1 MTFDEFATHAS
12 DPAVLDTAG
21 TVAWTFAAEA
31 AGNAAALAET
41 AAATAGPA
49 TRACLDWAAG
59 PGLDHLATGA
69 GAAADGLLDGIAYLF
84 DGIWATVDVAAA
96 GRPVEAT
103 GRQLRHTGHPA
114 AIDRPRRTR

>member
-1 MTFDEFATHAS
+1 MSFDEFATYAT

-21 TVAWTFAAEA
+21 TMAWAFAAEA
-31 AGNAAALAET
+31 AGHAAALAET
-41 AAATAGPA
+41 GAAMAGPA

-69 GAAADGLLDGIAYLF
+69 GTVADGLLDTISFAF
-84 DGIWATVDVAAA
+84 DGIWATVDAAAA
-96 GRPVEAT
+96 GRPVETT